1 MDGLRGTG
9 DLVLRD
15 TSPAATEQAGRL
27 LRLALPG
34 VALIAVTFGLAR
46 YGYGL
51 LLPEMQ
57 SDLGISSHTAGLIA
71 SGAYASYL
79 VTNIAVI
86 WLTVHLGPRWPIGL
100 AAGLAAAGMAV
111 VATAQTPAGAAVGVV
126 VAGAAAGFALPP
138 YADIVDQE
146 APPSRRALAWST
158 ISSGT
163 GWGVAVAGPVA
174 VGFGDSWRFAWLT
187 FVVLTVAAGIIATA
201 LAPAK
206 VRHEGRPRVPQLS
219 WTWFVC
225 PKSRPL
231 LLSSVLIGAGS
242 AVWWTFS
249 VEALRTAG
257 LSGGQARLA
266 YAVCGVA
273 AIIASW
279 SGSVVDRIGLRNSYL
294 TACALLAAALG
305 LIALGASRFA
315 LVLLAAVLF
324 GAFYSAVVASQGI
337 WSASVF
343 ARRPSAGLAAV
354 NTALTLGTITGPAL
368 GGTAIHA
375 IGHTRTLLTA
385 AAVVGVAV
393 FFCPPSARR
402 REVLAAHRCRA
413 TPVRD

>member
-1 MDGLRGTG
+1 MRADRGT
-9 DLVLRD
+9 L
-15 TSPAATEQAGRL
+15 SAAPGQQVGSF
-27 LRLALPG
+27 LRLVVPG
-34 VALIAVTFGLAR
+34 AALIAVTFGLAR

-57 SDLGISSHTAGLIA
+57 SEVGISSHTAGLIA

-79 VTNIAVI
+79 VTNLAVI
-86 WLTVHLGPRWPIGL
+86 WLTVRLGPRWPIAL
-100 AAGLAAAGMAV
+100 AAGLAAAGMTM
-111 VATAQTPAGAAVGVV
+111 VASARGPAEAAVGVV

-146 APPSRRALAWST
+146 APPSRRPLAWSI

-163 GWGVAVAGPVA
+163 GRGVAVAGPVA
-174 VGFGDSWRFAWLT
+174 VGLGDEWRLAWLT
-187 FVVLTVAAGIIATA
+187 FVVLAVAAGIVATA

-206 VRHEGRPRVPQLS
+206 VRHEGRARLPQLS

-249 VEALRTAG
+249 VEALRAAG
-257 LSGGQARLA
+257 LSAGQARFA

-273 AIIASW
+273 AIVASW
-279 SGSVVDRIGLRNSYL
+279 SGSVVNRIGLRNSYL
-294 TACALLAAALG
+294 ASCALLAAALA
-305 LIALGASRFA
+305 LVALGTSQLV
-315 LVLLAAVLF
+315 LVLLAALLF
-324 GAFYSAVVASQGI
+324 GVAYNAVVASQGI
-337 WSASVF
+337 WSAQVF

-354 NTALTLGTITGPAL
+354 STALTLGTITGPAL
-368 GGTAIHA
+368 AGSAIHTL
-375 IGHTRTLLTA
+375 GYTRTLLA
-385 AAVVGVAV
+385 AAVVGGVAA

-402 REVLAAHRCRA
+402 REILAKHQCHAA
-413 TPVRD
+413 PVRD